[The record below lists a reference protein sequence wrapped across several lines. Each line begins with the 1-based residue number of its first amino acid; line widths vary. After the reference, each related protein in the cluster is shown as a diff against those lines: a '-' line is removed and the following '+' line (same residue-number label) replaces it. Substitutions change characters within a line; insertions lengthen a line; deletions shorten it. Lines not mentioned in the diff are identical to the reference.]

1 MNIEALEIDAWKQ
14 FQNTEEEN
22 INGICGSLST
32 LNTSSLTTL
41 TQKLLVLPEA
51 DRWKF
56 IKSNMNTKLERLS
69 VITAMTTM
77 PKNSNEPKATMCL
90 SVTTDN
96 GDIYI
101 LDSTAFTILQQAK
114 VCAFQL
120 TPVLVSASGLF
131 DVDYN
136 MVIST
141 REGPICILRK
151 GWLEG
156 QQIIRLDN
164 PATGLALLPIEQTI
178 IVVCTDKNLMCY
190 SKRGKK
196 IWFVGLSE
204 RAICM
209 TQIML
214 AHLGITLVAV
224 ALLGGKVQIY
234 LQKKLV
240 DEFEMAETVTS
251 MIFGRL
257 GQEEHVLVLATICK
271 FFLFFFKRGFNIK
284 KLFFMLAGTLQIKI
298 LKRTAQFSSDSAY
311 DEAIANQMG
320 TVNNLQIPKKS
331 KIFLEQTIRE
341 RDNAPGRK

>member
-1 MNIEALEIDAWKQ
+1 
-14 FQNTEEEN
+14 
-22 INGICGSLST
+22 
-32 LNTSSLTTL
+32 
-41 TQKLLVLPEA
+41 
-51 DRWKF
+51 
-56 IKSNMNTKLERLS
+56 
-69 VITAMTTM
+69 MTTM

-90 SVTTDN
+90 AVAAES

-101 LDSTAFTILQQAK
+101 LDSTAFTVLQQAK

-120 TPVLVSASGLF
+120 TPVIISASGLF

-178 IVVCTDKNLMCY
+178 IVVCTDKSLMCY

-209 TQIML
+209 THIIL
-214 AHLGITLVAV
+214 PHLGITLVAV
-224 ALLGGKVQIY
+224 ALLGGSVQVY

-240 DEFEMAETVTS
+240 DEFDVSETVTS

-257 GQEEHVLVLATICK
+257 GQEEHVLVLVTISMDC
-271 FFLFFFKRGFNIK
+271 LNI
-284 KLFFMLAGTLQIKI
+284 LYNEYFI
-298 LKRTAQFSSDSAY
+298 
-311 DEAIANQMG
+311 
-320 TVNNLQIPKKS
+320 
-331 KIFLEQTIRE
+331 
-341 RDNAPGRK
+341 